1 MAAVLPLKYTFPEGK
16 IMASHKSRALLYGA
30 DRKYVYLLMWAQPFK
45 EQQPEIKGSVLLRSV
60 SKMGKMETRIVE
72 KQGEIDGR

>member
-1 MAAVLPLKYTFPEGK
+1 MT
-16 IMASHKSRALLYGA
+16 SHKSRVLLYGA
-30 DRKYVYLLMWAQPFK
+30 DRKYVYLLMCSQISG
-45 EQQPEIKGSVLLRSV
+45 ERQSEIKRSVLLRSV

>member
-1 MAAVLPLKYTFPEGK
+1 MTSTNLGFMG
-16 IMASHKSRALLYGA
+16 RCW
-30 DRKYVYLLMWAQPFK
+30 RKYVYILMWAQPFK
-45 EQQPEIKGSVLLRSV
+45 EQQPEIKGRVLLRSV

>member
-1 MAAVLPLKYTFPEGK
+1 MTSTNLGFMG
-16 IMASHKSRALLYGA
+16 RCW
-30 DRKYVYLLMWAQPFK
+30 RKYVYILMWAQPFK

>member
-1 MAAVLPLKYTFPEGK
+1 MTSTNLGFMG
-16 IMASHKSRALLYGA
+16 RCW
-30 DRKYVYLLMWAQPFK
+30 RKYVYLLMWAQPFK

>member
-30 DRKYVYLLMWAQPFK
+30 DRKYVYLLMRAQPFR
-45 EQQPEIKGSVLLRSV
+45 ERQSDIKRSVLLRRV

>member
-1 MAAVLPLKYTFPEGK
+1 MTSTNLGFMG
-16 IMASHKSRALLYGA
+16 RCW
-30 DRKYVYLLMWAQPFK
+30 RKYVYILMCAQPFK
-45 EQQPEIKGSVLLRSV
+45 EQQPDIKGRVLLRRV